1 MTQNV
6 RVKGADRL
14 ARTMRRAASDIADQ
28 RALNARAAAAMARGM
43 RERAP
48 KRRGVLAASVGPDSG
63 PDHAS
68 AGTPLRYGAVQEYGS
83 PARHL
88 RAQPFARPTLADQAP
103 DYLDDL
109 SEAIQDD
116 LDRVRGA

>member
-1 MTQNV
+1 MTENV
-6 RVKGADRL
+6 RVLGADRL
-14 ARTMRRAASDIADQ
+14 ARTMRRAATDIADH

-43 RERAP
+43 RDRAP

-63 PDHAS
+63 KDFAS

-88 RAQPFARPTLADQAP
+88 PAQPFARPTLEDQAP
-103 DYLDDL
+103 EYLGDL
-109 SEAIQDD
+109 NDAIQDD